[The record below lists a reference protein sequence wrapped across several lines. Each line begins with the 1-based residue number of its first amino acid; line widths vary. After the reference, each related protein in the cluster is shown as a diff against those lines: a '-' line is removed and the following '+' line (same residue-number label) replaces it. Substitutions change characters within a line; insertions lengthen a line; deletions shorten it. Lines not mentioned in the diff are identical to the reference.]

1 MRSGSDYI
9 RLDGIVNNYKV
20 GDASIIP
27 QGVKNKIEN
36 PLDILLIFIEVQ
48 YRTYLG
54 EIHIVRIAVDYQ
66 RA

>member
-20 GDASIIP
+20 VDASIIP

-48 YRTYLG
+48 YRTYFG
-54 EIHIVRIAVDYQ
+54 
-66 RA
+66 